1 LHQPAENDG
10 KNGMQRC
17 ELTAMRPA
25 ALGERLMIDLTKSL
39 DLIIANVQELLAE
52 SDEQFNG
59 AEGDLNEATR
69 LIGQQGVLTSL
80 ELVTLLFNVE
90 QTISDELNT
99 AITLAD
105 ERAMSQ
111 EKSPFR
117 TIGSLAQYV
126 NTLLTEASNHG

>member
-1 LHQPAENDG
+1 
-10 KNGMQRC
+10 M
-17 ELTAMRPA
+17 
-25 ALGERLMIDLTKSL
+25 DLTKSL

-52 SDEQFNG
+52 SDEQVQI
-59 AEGDLNEATR
+59 APEELNETTR
-69 LIGQQGVLTSL
+69 LIGQQGILTSL

-90 QTISDELNT
+90 QAISDELDT
-99 AITLAD
+99 VITLAD

-126 NTLLTEASNHG
+126 DTLLTEATSHG

>member
-1 LHQPAENDG
+1 
-10 KNGMQRC
+10 
-17 ELTAMRPA
+17 MRPA
-25 ALGERLMIDLTKSL
+25 PLGEALMIDLTKSL
-39 DLIIANVQELLAE
+39 DLIIANVQELLVE

-59 AEGDLNEATR
+59 APGDLNEATR

>member
-1 LHQPAENDG
+1 MDPS
-10 KNGMQRC
+10 
-17 ELTAMRPA
+17 
-25 ALGERLMIDLTKSL
+25 KSL
-39 DLIIANVQELLAE
+39 ELVIANVQELLAE
-52 SDEQFNG
+52 SDEQFNV
-59 AEGDLNEATR
+59 AQGDVNEATR

-90 QTISDELNT
+90 QAISDELNT

>member
-1 LHQPAENDG
+1 
-10 KNGMQRC
+10 M
-17 ELTAMRPA
+17 
-25 ALGERLMIDLTKSL
+25 DLTKSIE
-39 DLIIANVQELLAE
+39 LIIANVQELLAE
-52 SDEQFNG
+52 SDEQVNVSL
-59 AEGDLNEATR
+59 EGLNETTR

-90 QTISDELNT
+90 QAISDELNA

-126 NTLLTEASNHG
+126 NVLVTEAASHG

>member
-1 LHQPAENDG
+1 
-10 KNGMQRC
+10 M
-17 ELTAMRPA
+17 
-25 ALGERLMIDLTKSL
+25 DLARSL

-52 SDEQFNG
+52 SDEQVHVAPG
-59 AEGDLNEATR
+59 ELNETTR
-69 LIGQQGVLTSL
+69 LIGQQGILTSL

-90 QTISDELNT
+90 QTINDELNT
-99 AITLAD
+99 IITLAD

-126 NTLLTEASNHG
+126 ETLLTEASGNE